1 MKLYEALATVVLLL
15 AGATFLATKAAQQ
28 QNNTPLSFTGDIMDS
43 ACAMLGSHD
52 QMMKKEGLKTA
63 KDCAL
68 QCVKDGSRL
77 VLYAA
82 SNKTAY
88 QLDDQDKCTEFAG
101 EKVTIIGTY
110 DGSTKTIHIQS
121 IQVVP

>member
-1 MKLYEALATVVLLL
+1 
-15 AGATFLATKAAQQ
+15 
-28 QNNTPLSFTGDIMDS
+28 
-43 ACAMLGSHD
+43 
-52 QMMKKEGLKTA
+52 MMKKEGLNTA

-68 QCVKDGSRL
+68 QCVKDGNKL

-88 QLDDQDKCTEFAG
+88 QLDDQDKSTEFAG

-121 IQVVP
+121 IQAVP